1 MFHRILSKSRYI
13 VLIAVFCSFIAA
25 LTVLLY
31 GAAQTFN
38 TIGYA
43 ITEGNASSKGAK
55 NLVLSF
61 VEVIDLFLLATV
73 FYIIALG
80 LYELFIDD
88 RVQVPEWLEIHNLDD
103 LKNRLTS
110 VVVVLLSVLF
120 LGQAVQ
126 WDGTMNILPFG
137 LSIALVIATLT
148 YFMSG
153 KTKKLKSE
161 S

>member
-1 MFHRILSKSRYI
+1 MFQRLLSNSRYI
-13 VLIAVFCSFIAA
+13 VLIAIVCSFMASI
-25 LTVLLY
+25 TVLLY
-31 GAAQTFN
+31 GAAQTLN
-38 TIGYA
+38 TIGQA
-43 ITEGNASSKGAK
+43 IAERGASSEGAK
-55 NLVLSF
+55 KLVLSF

-88 RVQVPEWLEIHNLDD
+88 RVHVPEWLEIHNLDD

-120 LGQAVQ
+120 LGRVVQ
-126 WDGTMNILPFG
+126 WDGTGNILPFG
-137 LSIALVIATLT
+137 LSIALVIASLT

-153 KTKKLKSE
+153 KAKKLRSE
-161 S
+161 

>member
-1 MFHRILSKSRYI
+1 
-13 VLIAVFCSFIAA
+13 
-25 LTVLLY
+25 
-31 GAAQTFN
+31 
-38 TIGYA
+38 
-43 ITEGNASSKGAK
+43 
-55 NLVLSF
+55 VLSF

-88 RVQVPEWLEIHNLDD
+88 RVHVPEWLEIHNLDD

-120 LGQAVQ
+120 LGRVVQ
-126 WDGTMNILPFG
+126 WDGTGNILPFG
-137 LSIALVIATLT
+137 LSIALVIASLT

-153 KTKKLKSE
+153 KAKKLRSE
-161 S
+161 

>member
-1 MFHRILSKSRYI
+1 MFHRILSRSRYI
-13 VLIAVFCSFIAA
+13 IFIAVLCSFLAA
-25 LTVLLY
+25 LTVLFY

-38 TIGYA
+38 TIGQVIA
-43 ITEGNASSKGAK
+43 EGSASSKGAK

-73 FYIIALG
+73 FYITALG

-88 RVQVPEWLEIHNLDD
+88 RIHVPEWLEIHNLDD

-120 LGQAVQ
+120 LGRVVQ
-126 WDGTMNILPFG
+126 WDGTSNILPFG
-137 LSIALVIATLT
+137 LSIALVIAALT

-153 KTKKLKSE
+153 KAKKTKLE
-161 S
+161 

>member
-1 MFHRILSKSRYI
+1 MFHRILSNSRF
-13 VLIAVFCSFIAA
+13 VVFIAVVCSFMAA

-31 GAAQTFN
+31 GAAQTLN
-38 TIGYA
+38 TIGEA
-43 ITEGNASSKGAK
+43 ILSGSASSKGAK
-55 NLVLSF
+55 HLVLSF

-88 RVQVPEWLEIHNLDD
+88 RIHVPEWLEIHNLDD

-120 LGQAVQ
+120 LGQVVQ
-126 WDGTMNILPFG
+126 WDGTTNILPFG
-137 LSIALVIATLT
+137 LSIALVIAALT

-153 KTKKLKSE
+153 MPKKLKSE
-161 S
+161 

>member
-1 MFHRILSKSRYI
+1 MASI
-13 VLIAVFCSFIAA
+13 
-25 LTVLLY
+25 TVLLY
-31 GAAQTFN
+31 GGAQTLN
-38 TIGYA
+38 TVGQA
-43 ITEGNASSKGAK
+43 IAEGQASSKRAK

-73 FYIIALG
+73 FYIVALG

-88 RVQVPEWLEIHNLDD
+88 QIRFPEWLEIHSLDD

-120 LGQAVQ
+120 LGRVVQ
-126 WDGTMNILPFG
+126 WDGTNNILPFG
-137 LSIALVIATLT
+137 LSIALVIASLT

-153 KTKKLKSE
+153 KSKK
-161 S
+161 

>member
-1 MFHRILSKSRYI
+1 MIHKILTSSKYLI
-13 VLIAVFCSFIAA
+13 FIAVICSFMASI
-25 LTVLLY
+25 TVLLY
-31 GAAQTFN
+31 GGAQTLN
-38 TIGYA
+38 TVGQA
-43 ITEGNASSKGAK
+43 IAEGQASSKRAK

-73 FYIIALG
+73 FYIVALG

-88 RVQVPEWLEIHNLDD
+88 QIRFPEWLEIHSLDD

-120 LGQAVQ
+120 LGRVVQ
-126 WDGTMNILPFG
+126 WDGTNNILPFG
-137 LSIALVIATLT
+137 LSIALVIASLT

-153 KTKKLKSE
+153 KSKK
-161 S
+161 